1 VACVL
6 RPAAEIRA
14 AEATVPLFKVPLI
27 ATSVPGT
34 MVVVVVEEAVVV
46 VEAAVVVVV
55 VSVEVEELQ
64 PPNKDP
70 ITKIQDTSKAT
81 FFMIYLP

>member
-1 VACVL
+1 
-6 RPAAEIRA
+6 
-14 AEATVPLFKVPLI
+14 
-27 ATSVPGT
+27 